1 MSPLLTQPSS
11 QYSHPLN
18 SLDSLD
24 LPLLG
29 PSEDAS
35 DAACLA
41 SDYGLNIDL
50 LTAFMIRS
58 SASTRIGCTKILA
71 HIWIVVLARMVSGK
85 KDDKILFV
93 CPPNAMTYCL
103 VGSGIILLIFFWW
116 RLKNFV
122 ISVGMRKGWLFFRQ
136 FFCCAF
142 AWCLSRETYV
152 IGYPHISTCGIGS
165 SFTSW

>member
-1 MSPLLTQPSS
+1 MGRGATQTETPMGNVEMSPLLTQPSS

-85 KDDKILFV
+85 KMIKCYL
-93 CPPNAMTYCL
+93 
-103 VGSGIILLIFFWW
+103 
-116 RLKNFV
+116 
-122 ISVGMRKGWLFFRQ
+122 
-136 FFCCAF
+136 
-142 AWCLSRETYV
+142 YV
-152 IGYPHISTCGIGS
+152 HPTL
-165 SFTSW
+165 